1 MFGTKILNPA
11 LTSTN
16 KFFTNGGSM
25 AHKLIPKY
33 ETEYETRSATQQA
46 QPNAS
51 SHFSNLSPELLWQLS
66 LEQLDVAIGIK
77 HANGEVIYANKK
89 FCDLLELPKESIIGK
104 RVEEALPKQTYEQQK
119 ALLEKERERRLSGKS
134 SVYDLEIEVAGGKT
148 KTVRVHAS
156 PIFDCDKNYLG
167 SIAIL
172 TDVSRESS
180 ALKAI
185 SDAEALLAAVFNVA
199 SVGLCITDSE
209 GIVVA
214 ANPAHSKISGYT
226 TEETIGESFTKSLPP
241 ELREDVMKLHHD
253 YMAGELN
260 DMSGEWQIIDK
271 NGIKHDVFASTARL
285 ILDERRK
292 FRVTAVTD
300 ITERKQIER
309 QLRYQAQL
317 LQNVSDAIMAVD
329 NDYRITAWNA
339 AAGKLYGWK
348 ATEVLGKS
356 IYHVLPHRYLNDVD
370 DKTASEI
377 MLKTGKWV
385 GEVAQKRKDGT
396 EVIVE
401 ACVSYLRDEKG
412 DIIGMVSINR
422 DLTEQKQYAEERYR
436 LYEQIQHLQKMESI
450 GRLAGGIAHDF
461 NNILAAILGSV
472 KLATEKV
479 NDEKVLKYLSRIKA
493 ASERASALTQQLLGF
508 ARQGKYELA
517 PVDLRD
523 CVCNVVEMLEHTID
537 KRIEVV
543 VEPAHMSTKVMGDR
557 TQLEQVIL
565 NLAVNAIDAMM
576 PTLEAKQSGILR
588 FSWRSGVREEIKVV
602 NQHLLPNQPYL
613 CLAVSDSG
621 IGIPKDI
628 QKTIFEPFF
637 TTKEIGKGTGLG
649 LAMVYGIMQNHHGAV
664 HVESEVGK
672 GTTFEL
678 YFPQVL
684 ESQTKQE
691 TVTTTHTHPRAM
703 QKNKKI
709 LIVDDEEMLRELL
722 VEQLTE
728 VGYAVYEASNGVEAI
743 EVLKRLCAEQVEVD
757 AVVLDMNMPKMDGA
771 KAYTEI
777 RALFPKMP
785 ILIATGYAEDDVVRQ
800 LQQTGTSGVL
810 IKPYDADTLLDK
822 LNAMLNGRK

>member
-1 MFGTKILNPA
+1 M
-11 LTSTN
+11 
-16 KFFTNGGSM
+16 
-25 AHKLIPKY
+25 
-33 ETEYETRSATQQA
+33 RS
-46 QPNAS
+46 
-51 SHFSNLSPELLWQLS
+51 
-66 LEQLDVAIGIK
+66 
-77 HANGEVIYANKK
+77 
-89 FCDLLELPKESIIGK
+89 
-104 RVEEALPKQTYEQQK
+104 
-119 ALLEKERERRLSGKS
+119 
-134 SVYDLEIEVAGGKT
+134 
-148 KTVRVHAS
+148 
-156 PIFDCDKNYLG
+156 
-167 SIAIL
+167 
-172 TDVSRESS
+172 
-180 ALKAI
+180 
-185 SDAEALLAAVFNVA
+185 
-199 SVGLCITDSE
+199 
-209 GIVVA
+209 
-214 ANPAHSKISGYT
+214 
-226 TEETIGESFTKSLPP
+226 
-241 ELREDVMKLHHD
+241 
-253 YMAGELN
+253 
-260 DMSGEWQIIDK
+260 
-271 NGIKHDVFASTARL
+271 
-285 ILDERRK
+285 
-292 FRVTAVTD
+292 
-300 ITERKQIER
+300 
-309 QLRYQAQL
+309 
-317 LQNVSDAIMAVD
+317 
-329 NDYRITAWNA
+329 
-339 AAGKLYGWK
+339 
-348 ATEVLGKS
+348 
-356 IYHVLPHRYLNDVD
+356 
-370 DKTASEI
+370 
-377 MLKTGKWV
+377 TGKWV
-385 GEVAQKRKDGT
+385 GEVIQKRKDGS

-401 ACVSYLRDEKG
+401 SCVSYLRDEKG

-588 FSWRSGVREEIKVV
+588 FSWRSGVREEIKQA
-602 NQHLLPNQPYL
+602 NKHLLSHQPYL

-621 IGIPKDI
+621 IGIPKEI
-628 QKTIFEPFF
+628 QKKIFEPFF

-649 LAMVYGIMQNHHGAV
+649 LAMVYGIMQNHYGAV

-728 VGYAVYEASNGVEAI
+728 VGYAVYEASNGLEAI
-743 EVLKRLCAEQVEVD
+743 EVLKRLCAEQTQID

-771 KAYTEI
+771 KAFAEI
-777 RALFPKMP
+777 RTLFPKMP

-810 IKPYDADTLLDK
+810 VKPYDADLLLEK
-822 LNAMLNGRK
+822 LNALLNGRS

>member
-1 MFGTKILNPA
+1 MKPNMRHAVSL
-11 LTSTN
+11 
-16 KFFTNGGSM
+16 
-25 AHKLIPKY
+25 
-33 ETEYETRSATQQA
+33 ATQQA

-51 SHFSNLSPELLWQLS
+51 SLFSNLSPELLWQLS
-66 LEQLDVAIGIK
+66 LEQIDVAIGIK
-77 HANGEVIYANKK
+77 HASGEMIYANQK
-89 FCDLLELPKESIIGK
+89 FCDLLELPKENIIGRK
-104 RVEEALPKQTYEQQK
+104 VEDVLPQKNYEQQK
-119 ALLEKERERRLSGKS
+119 ALLEKEREKRLSGKAG
-134 SVYDLEIEVAGGKT
+134 VYDLEIEVADGKT

-156 PIFDCDKNYLG
+156 PIFDRDKNYLG
-167 SIAIL
+167 SIAIV

-185 SDAEALLAAVFNVA
+185 SDADALLTAVFNTTT
-199 SVGLCITDSE
+199 VGLCITDSD
-209 GIVVA
+209 GVVVA
-214 ANPAHSKISGYT
+214 ANPADSKIHGYT
-226 TEETIGESFTKSLPP
+226 HEEFVGGLFTKALPP
-241 ELREDVMKLHHD
+241 ELREDALRLHRE
-253 YMAGELN
+253 YMEETLN
-260 DMSGEWQIIDK
+260 EMSGEWQVLHK
-271 NGIKHDVFASTARL
+271 NGTLRDVAVNVARL
-285 ILDERRK
+285 VLDDGRK

-300 ITERKQIER
+300 ITEQKRIER

-317 LQNVSDAIMAVD
+317 LENVSDAVMAID
-329 NDYRITAWNA
+329 NNTCITSWNRTA
-339 AAGKLYGWK
+339 ETLYGWK
-348 ATEVLGKS
+348 ASEVLGKS
-356 IYHVLPHRYLNDVD
+356 IYHVLTHRYVNDVD
-370 DKTASEI
+370 DKIVIET

-385 GEVAQKRKDGT
+385 GEVIQKRKDGS

-422 DLTEQKQYAEERYR
+422 DITEQKHYEQERQR
-436 LYEQIQHLQKMESI
+436 LYEQLQHLQKMESI

-461 NNILAAILGSV
+461 NNILAAILGNV

-621 IGIPKDI
+621 IGIPKEI
-628 QKTIFEPFF
+628 QKKIFEPFF

-649 LAMVYGIMQNHHGAV
+649 LAMVYGIMQNHHGSV

-722 VEQLTE
+722 TEQL
-728 VGYAVYEASNGVEAI
+728 VDAGYAVYEASNGLEAI
-743 EVLKRLCAEQVEVD
+743 EVLKRLCAEQTQID

-800 LQQTGTSGVL
+800 LQQIGTSAVL
-810 IKPYDADTLLDK
+810 VKPYDADLLLEK
-822 LNAMLNGRK
+822 LNALLNGRS

>member
-1 MFGTKILNPA
+1 VLGKHLFQV
-11 LTSTN
+11 
-16 KFFTNGGSM
+16 
-25 AHKLIPKY
+25 
-33 ETEYETRSATQQA
+33 TQ
-46 QPNAS
+46 PRY
-51 SHFSNLSPELLWQLS
+51 L
-66 LEQLDVAIGIK
+66 
-77 HANGEVIYANKK
+77 NGESEDTIVESVLKAGKWIGELVEKRKDGTEVIVEACISMLRNERG
-89 FCDLLELPKESIIGK
+89 DIIGAVCIK
-104 RVEEALPKQTYEQQK
+104 R
-119 ALLEKERERRLSGKS
+119 
-134 SVYDLEIEVAGGKT
+134 
-148 KTVRVHAS
+148 
-156 PIFDCDKNYLG
+156 
-167 SIAIL
+167 
-172 TDVSRESS
+172 
-180 ALKAI
+180 
-185 SDAEALLAAVFNVA
+185 NV
-199 SVGLCITDSE
+199 
-209 GIVVA
+209 
-214 ANPAHSKISGYT
+214 
-226 TEETIGESFTKSLPP
+226 
-241 ELREDVMKLHHD
+241 
-253 YMAGELN
+253 
-260 DMSGEWQIIDK
+260 
-271 NGIKHDVFASTARL
+271 
-285 ILDERRK
+285 
-292 FRVTAVTD
+292 
-300 ITERKQIER
+300 TERKQIER

-317 LQNVSDAIMAVD
+317 LQNVSDAVVAVD
-329 NDYRITAWNA
+329 NEYHITAWNSA
-339 AAGKLYGWK
+339 AEKLYGWK
-348 ATEVLGKS
+348 ATEVLGKK
-356 IYHVLPHRYLNDVD
+356 IYQILPTSYLNG
-370 DKTASEI
+370 TSEEDALES
-377 MLKTGKWV
+377 MRSTGKWV

-461 NNILAAILGSV
+461 NNILAAILGNV
-472 KLATEKV
+472 KMATEKTS
-479 NDEKVLKYLSRIKA
+479 DEKVLKYLSRIKA

-576 PTLEAKQSGILR
+576 PTLEKKQSGVLR
-588 FSWRSGVREEIKVV
+588 FSWGSGVREEIKVV

-613 CLAVSDSG
+613 CLAISDSG
-621 IGIPKDI
+621 IGIPKEI
-628 QKTIFEPFF
+628 QKKIFEPFF
-637 TTKEIGKGTGLG
+637 TTKEVGKGTGLG
-649 LAMVYGIMQNHHGAV
+649 LAMVYGIMQNHHGSV

-743 EVLKRLCAEQVEVD
+743 EVLKRLCAEQTQID

-771 KAYTEI
+771 KAFAEI
-777 RALFPKMP
+777 RTLFPKMP

-810 IKPYDADTLLDK
+810 VKPYDADLLLEK
-822 LNAMLNGRK
+822 LNALLNGRS